1 MQTQWKILL
10 FIVCLNL
17 ATGMVIALALPGTA
31 YVMANNPGNPV
42 SNASDYESHFNA
54 TEVAEGWQAT
64 PFSGIPVVGDIFS
77 GFQFLFQNL
86 QYLIDGFPTFL
97 TWISDTYLVDA
108 SARAAF
114 SIISNGLRAMYA
126 ILMSIWVI
134 EFISG
139 RYMTN

>member
-17 ATGMVIALALPGTA
+17 ATGMCIALALPGTA
-31 YVMANNPGNPV
+31 YVSANMPTNPA
-42 SNASDYESHFNA
+42 SNASAYESHFNA
-54 TEVAEGWQAT
+54 TEVSKGWEAT
-64 PFSGIPVVGDIFS
+64 PFSGIPIIGDIFS
-77 GFQFLFQNL
+77 GFDFLWRNL
-86 QYLIDGFPTFL
+86 RFLIDGFPTFL
-97 TWISDTYLVDA
+97 NWISDTYLVDA

-114 SIISNGLRAMYA
+114 SIISNGLRAMFA